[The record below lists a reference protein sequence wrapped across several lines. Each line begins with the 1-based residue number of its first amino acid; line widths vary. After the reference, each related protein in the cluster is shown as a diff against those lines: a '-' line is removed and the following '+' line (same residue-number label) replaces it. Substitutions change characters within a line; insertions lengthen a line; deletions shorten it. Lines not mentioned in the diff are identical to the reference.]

1 MLQHLTIS
9 HYALIEQLDIDIDGG
24 FSVITGETGAG
35 KSIILGALHLLLGG
49 RAEAKSIQTGEKKCV
64 VEATFRLDRETFAP
78 FFADNDIDLDT
89 EECIVR
95 REVMQTG
102 KSRAFINDTPVPA
115 AKLKELGS
123 RLIDIHSQHQNLL
136 LHDEAFLIR
145 TLDVLAGNAAALESY
160 REAYHK
166 HRKEQQTLHAMEEQA
181 RKGRQDEEFM
191 EYQLSQ
197 LTEAQLQ
204 EDEQEKLEQEQ
215 NTLAHAEEIKQSLF
229 EAQNLLNGEEVN
241 LPQSLRA
248 AIASLQRIAPH
259 LPAAEELAE
268 RLQSARIELEDI
280 AAETDSALSRVDY
293 DPARLTYVEDRLS
306 LIYELERKHDVQ
318 TVAELL
324 ALAADLERKLGEIEN
339 IDENIKQQQK
349 RVDEALAQRTALAAK
364 LTATRQKAAATLQ
377 EELAAALQTLGMPN
391 ARVEVK
397 LTPRKEPDALG
408 ADNAELLFSAN
419 KNVPL
424 QNVGNIASGGEI
436 ARVMLS
442 LKGIIAQRTQLP
454 TIVFDEIDTGV
465 SGLIAERMAQTMKR
479 MADRCQV
486 ICITHLPQIASQG
499 NWHFRVYK
507 EDSQDTTHSHI
518 ERLDHDSRI
527 REIAHMLSGAELTD
541 AAVNNA
547 KALLG
552 YGD

>member
-9 HYALIEQLDIDIDGG
+9 HYALIEHLDIDIEDG

-49 RAEAKSIQTGEKKCV
+49 RAEAKSIQTGERKCV

-89 EECIVR
+89 DECIVR

-136 LHDEAFLIR
+136 LHDEAFLLR
-145 TLDVLAGNAAALESY
+145 TLDVLAGNAAALQAY
-160 REAYHK
+160 REAYHT
-166 HRKEQQTLHAMEEQA
+166 HRKEQQLLTAMQEQA
-181 RKGRQDEEFM
+181 RKGRQDEEFLQ
-191 EYQLSQ
+191 YQLSQ

-204 EDEQEKLEQEQ
+204 EDEQDTLEQEQ
-215 NTLAHAEEIKQSLF
+215 NALTHAEEIKQSLF
-229 EAQNLLNGEEVN
+229 QAQSLLNGEETN
-241 LPQSLRA
+241 IPQQLRA
-248 AIASLQRIAPH
+248 AIASLQRVAEH
-259 LPAAEELAE
+259 LPLAGDLAE
-268 RLQSARIELEDI
+268 RLQSVRIELDDI
-280 AAETDSALSRVDY
+280 AAETDNALERADY
-293 DPARLTYVEDRLS
+293 DPARLTFVEDRLS
-306 LIYELERKHDVQ
+306 LIYELERKHNVQ

-324 ALAADLERKLGEIEN
+324 ALSQDLAKQLGEIEN
-339 IDENIKQQQK
+339 IDENIAQQQQ
-349 RVDEALAQRTALAAK
+349 RVDEALAQRTAHATK
-364 LTATRQKAAATLQ
+364 LTETRQKAAATLQ
-377 EELAAALQTLGMPN
+377 KELAAALQTLGMPN

-424 QNVGNIASGGEI
+424 QNAAAIASGGEI

-479 MADRCQV
+479 MAEHCQV

-499 NWHFRVYK
+499 SWHFRVYK

-518 ERLDHDSRI
+518 ERLDRDSRI
-527 REIAHMLSGAELTD
+527 REIAHMLSGAELTE

-552 YGD
+552 YAD

>member
-9 HYALIEQLDIDIDGG
+9 HYALIEHLDIDIEDG

-49 RAEAKSIQTGEKKCV
+49 RAEAKSIQTGERKCV

-89 EECIVR
+89 DECIVR

-136 LHDEAFLIR
+136 LHDEAFLLR
-145 TLDVLAGNAAALESY
+145 TLDVLAGNAAALQAY
-160 REAYHK
+160 REAYHT
-166 HRKEQQTLHAMEEQA
+166 HRKEKQLLTAMQEQA
-181 RKGRQDEEFM
+181 RKGRQDEEFLQ
-191 EYQLSQ
+191 YQLSQ

-204 EDEQEKLEQEQ
+204 EDEQETLEQEQ
-215 NTLAHAEEIKQSLF
+215 NALTHAEEIKQSLF
-229 EAQNLLNGEEVN
+229 QAQSLLNGEETN
-241 LPQSLRA
+241 IPQQLRA
-248 AIASLQRIAPH
+248 AIASLQRVAEH
-259 LPAAEELAE
+259 LPLAGDLAE
-268 RLQSARIELEDI
+268 RLQSVRIELDDI
-280 AAETDSALSRVDY
+280 AAETDNALERADY
-293 DPARLTYVEDRLS
+293 DPARLTFVEDRLS
-306 LIYELERKHDVQ
+306 LIYELERKHNVQ

-324 ALAADLERKLGEIEN
+324 ALSRDLAKQLGEIEN
-339 IDENIKQQQK
+339 IDENIAQQQQ
-349 RVDEALAQRTALAAK
+349 RVDEALAQRTAHATK
-364 LTATRQKAAATLQ
+364 LTETRQKAAATLQ
-377 EELAAALQTLGMPN
+377 KELAAALQTLGMPN

-424 QNVGNIASGGEI
+424 QNAAAIASGGEI

-479 MADRCQV
+479 MAEHCQV

-499 NWHFRVYK
+499 SWHFRVYK

-518 ERLDHDSRI
+518 ERLDRDSRI
-527 REIAHMLSGAELTD
+527 REIAHMLSGAELTE

-552 YGD
+552 YAD

>member
-9 HYALIEQLDIDIDGG
+9 HYALIEHLDIDIEDG

-49 RAEAKSIQTGEKKCV
+49 RAEAKSIQTGERKCV

-89 EECIVR
+89 DECIVR

-136 LHDEAFLIR
+136 LHDEAFLLR
-145 TLDVLAGNAAALESY
+145 TLDVLAGNAAALQAY
-160 REAYHK
+160 CEAYHT
-166 HRKEQQTLHAMEEQA
+166 HRKEQQLLTAMQEQA
-181 RKGRQDEEFM
+181 RKGRQDEEFLQ
-191 EYQLSQ
+191 YQLSQ

-204 EDEQEKLEQEQ
+204 EDEQDTLEQEQ
-215 NTLAHAEEIKQSLF
+215 NALTHAEEIKQSLF
-229 EAQNLLNGEEVN
+229 QAQSLLNGEETN
-241 LPQSLRA
+241 IPQQLRT
-248 AIASLQRIAPH
+248 AIASLQRVAEH
-259 LPAAEELAE
+259 LPLAGDLAE
-268 RLQSARIELEDI
+268 RLQSVRIELDDI
-280 AAETDSALSRVDY
+280 AAETDNALERADY
-293 DPARLTYVEDRLS
+293 DPARLTFVEDRLS
-306 LIYELERKHDVQ
+306 LIYELQRKHNVQ

-324 ALAADLERKLGEIEN
+324 ALSQDLAKQLGEIEN
-339 IDENIKQQQK
+339 IDENIAQQQQ
-349 RVDEALAQRTALAAK
+349 RVDEALAQRTAHATK
-364 LTATRQKAAATLQ
+364 LTETRQKAAATLQ
-377 EELAAALQTLGMPN
+377 KELAAALQTLGMPN

-424 QNVGNIASGGEI
+424 QNAAAIASGGEI

-479 MADRCQV
+479 MAEHCQV

-499 NWHFRVYK
+499 SWHFRVYK

-518 ERLDHDSRI
+518 ERLDRDSRI
-527 REIAHMLSGAELTD
+527 REIAHMLSGAELTE

-552 YGD
+552 YAD

>member
-9 HYALIEQLDIDIDGG
+9 HYALIEHLDIDIEDG

-64 VEATFRLDRETFAP
+64 VEATFRLDKDAFAP
-78 FFADNDIDLDT
+78 FFADNDIDLDS

-95 REVMQTG
+95 REVTQTG

-145 TLDVLAGNAAALESY
+145 TLDVLAGNTAAVESY
-160 REAYHK
+160 VEAYRK
-166 HRKEQQTLHAMEEQA
+166 HRKEQQLLHDMQEQA
-181 RKGRQDEEFM
+181 RKGKQDEEFLQ
-191 EYQLSQ
+191 YQLSQ
-197 LTEAQLQ
+197 LSEAQLQ

-215 NTLAHAEEIKQSLF
+215 NTLAHAEEIKQSLY

-241 LPQSLRA
+241 LPQSLRM
-248 AIASLQRIAPH
+248 AISSLQRIAPH

-268 RLQSARIELEDI
+268 RLQSVRIELEDI

-293 DPARLTYVEDRLS
+293 DPARLTFVEDRLS
-306 LIYELERKHDVQ
+306 LIYDLERKHDVQ

-324 ALAADLERKLGEIEN
+324 ALEADLAAKLNNIEN
-339 IDENIKQQQK
+339 IDENIKEQQK
-349 RVDEALAQRTALAAK
+349 RTDEALALRTTLAAK

-377 EELAAALQTLGMPN
+377 KELAAALQTLGMPN
-391 ARVEVK
+391 ARVEVT
-397 LTPRKEPDALG
+397 LTPRKEPDAMG

-479 MADRCQV
+479 MAAHCQV

-499 NWHFRVYK
+499 SWHFRVFK

-518 ERLDHDSRI
+518 ERLDRDSRI
-527 REIAHMLSGAELTD
+527 KEIAHMLSGAELTD

-552 YGD
+552 FAD